1 MKESKFAY
9 LVEPIRELLYDYEN
23 IISAFKVKNNI
34 KIVGFNYELLPPD
47 ILASFGFYYLK
58 LPTMLYGDKSKI
70 SDDIFDLYDYLVFQ
84 KDDKIKISNE
94 SLVYYL
100 ESPKG
105 YGEDFSLKLHEQIDD
120 FLKFASIQD
129 GSKQFDLSRLQF
141 VTAQYEMT
149 RKLMRG
155 ISGIRKSKPHLLS
168 NRDLFDVF
176 EAVSVF
182 PPEITIV
189 YLENLYN
196 HMISDSSKSFLTFS
210 HFLLHSNFLN
220 SSDFYDQIEDLGIII
235 DEDDSANGRR
245 FFDLSFNSK
254 SESLYYEIL
263 DAYSYKPFA
272 PGFRNSE
279 ERFELFYKLLRNH
292 NIESVLFLINK
303 NDELDFEREFLRKK
317 LMRSGVDPL
326 IVDIE
331 NGLDEI
337 KVYSELMKKKI

>member
-168 NRDLFDVF
+168 NRDLFD
-176 EAVSVF
+176 
-182 PPEITIV
+182 
-189 YLENLYN
+189 
-196 HMISDSSKSFLTFS
+196 
-210 HFLLHSNFLN
+210 
-220 SSDFYDQIEDLGIII
+220 
-235 DEDDSANGRR
+235 
-245 FFDLSFNSK
+245 
-254 SESLYYEIL
+254 
-263 DAYSYKPFA
+263 
-272 PGFRNSE
+272 
-279 ERFELFYKLLRNH
+279 
-292 NIESVLFLINK
+292 
-303 NDELDFEREFLRKK
+303 
-317 LMRSGVDPL
+317 
-326 IVDIE
+326 
-331 NGLDEI
+331 
-337 KVYSELMKKKI
+337 